1 MRSALFVCALLFAA
15 PVLWAQQRF
24 EIVSGRTTNLKPY
37 YSKTRK
43 LYVDTVDVRVRLSG
57 VFRPTENKL
66 VLDVEAFNLPNKP
79 QLLNETFD
87 FKPTDWPGEKNSRE
101 IAIPV
106 LIVTESFSDTLKN
119 DEMGHIIIK
128 GRPDQFHT
136 IRLTNA
142 LAADVAK
149 YDPNKAFWVE
159 VGSNFDLIDGPVP
172 NNFFSGV
179 FLFKRDIRPVFTRHQ
194 NKRLGVFAGVFESKS
209 ITAAT
214 EQNFA
219 LREYY
224 DSSSF
229 IPNVKDSMRI
239 FRGVGAVVTRRTV
252 RNLGL
257 FFSPQVRLTDGS
269 ANEDGL
275 HLSVSFWMELQWQRI
290 QEETDFAQLK
300 KIDSSLMRIDS
311 AISSGRYN
319 AKNPRKE
326 RDVRSH
332 YFGIGFPVFYRETL
346 SNDLIHLFVN
356 PIIGISNQPTQQF
369 LDNEFLAQSDPKLAS
384 PKRPWP
390 AFYAIQFRLNEENY
404 GISFTGEVRGLLR
417 RNNPPF
423 VSIALSKKFDLTRFI
438 EYNKK

>member
-1 MRSALFVCALLFAA
+1 MKPALFICALLLLA
-15 PVLWAQQRF
+15 PAVWCQQRF

-43 LYVDTVDVRVRLSG
+43 LYVDTVDVWVRLSG
-57 VFRPTENKL
+57 VFKPTENKL

-101 IAIPV
+101 VAIPV

-142 LAADVAK
+142 LVTDITR
-149 YDPNKAFWVE
+149 YDPNKAFWLE

-179 FLFKRDIRPVFTRHQ
+179 FLYKRDIQPIFTKDSA
-194 NKRLGVFAGVFESKS
+194 KRLGVFAGVFESKS

-214 EQNFA
+214 EQNFSF
-219 LREYY
+219 REYY

-229 IPNVKDSMRI
+229 IPNIRDSMRV
-239 FRGVGAVVTRRTV
+239 FRGVGSIVNRRTV

-257 FFSPQVRLTDGS
+257 FFSPQMRITRRS

-275 HLSVSFWMELQWQRI
+275 HVSVAFWMELQWQRI
-290 QEETDFAQLK
+290 EEETDFAQLRK
-300 KIDSSLMRIDS
+300 VDSSVMRIDS
-311 AISSGRYN
+311 VLSSSRYN
-319 AKNPRKE
+319 AKNPKKE

-332 YFGIGFPVFYRETL
+332 YFGFGVPVFYRETVGT
-346 SNDLIHLFVN
+346 DLIHLFVN

-369 LDNEFLAQSDPKLAS
+369 LDEQFLALSDPKLV
-384 PKRPWP
+384 PPRRPWSP
-390 AFYAIQFRLNEENY
+390 FYAIQFRLNEENY

-417 RNNPPF
+417 RANPPF
-423 VSIALSKKFDLTRFI
+423 VSIALSKKFDLTKFI
-438 EYNKK
+438 EYNK